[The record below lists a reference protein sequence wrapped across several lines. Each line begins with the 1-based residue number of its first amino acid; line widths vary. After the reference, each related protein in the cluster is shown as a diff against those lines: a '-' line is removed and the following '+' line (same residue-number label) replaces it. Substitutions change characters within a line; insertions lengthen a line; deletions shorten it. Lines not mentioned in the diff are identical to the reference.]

1 MSALTG
7 LKVIKYD
14 GSSDGKPWLIYKYPE
29 EKFILGSV
37 LNVGPGQEAL
47 FCKNEKDCSVF
58 GKGSHTL
65 CTGNLPL
72 LYKWSDMIF
81 DGDTPFIADLYFI
94 NKTVR
99 FNMKWGTTERFPIED
114 PEYNI
119 ILELGAKGQYAI
131 SIVNSKLFVE
141 KIVGRIPQGR
151 SIDATQISRSLNTKI
166 NYAFKPVVAKFVLEN
181 QIPYL
186 EITRYLDKLS
196 EYVKEN
202 LQMEFEAYGMCLE
215 DFVCDSISTKSSDL
229 EVIKKDKQD
238 LALGIEFYEKKRML
252 NILEKCSSNT
262 NAAEAMAEY
271 VKHMWEDKR

>member
-1 MSALTG
+1 MGTLTG

-14 GSSDGKPWLIYKYPE
+14 GPSDGKPWLIYKYPE
-29 EKFILGSV
+29 EKFVLGSS

-58 GKGSHTL
+58 GEGSHIL

-72 LYKWSDMIF
+72 LHKWSEMIF

-94 NKTVR
+94 NKTVH
-99 FNMKWGTTERFPIED
+99 FNMKWGTSERFPIED

-131 SIVNSKLFVE
+131 SIVNAKLFVE
-141 KIVGRIPQGR
+141 RVVGRISKGR
-151 SIDATQISRSLNTKI
+151 SIDSIQISKNLNAKI
-166 NYAFKPVVAKFVLEN
+166 NFAFKPIVTQFILDN

-186 EITRYLDKLS
+186 EITRHLDKLS
-196 EYVKEN
+196 ERVKEK
-202 LQMEFEAYGMCLE
+202 LQKDFEEYGMCLE
-215 DFVCDSISTKSSDL
+215 HFVCDSITTKSSDI
-229 EVIKKDKQD
+229 EIVKKDKQN
-238 LALGIEFYEKKRML
+238 LALGMEVYEKKRIL
-252 NILEKCSSNT
+252 DILEKCSSNT

-271 VKHMWEDKR
+271 VKHMWEGNK